1 MIGTNLT
8 EYGVTSVSMLGLSL
22 LFIAVLFVLF
32 ANRKKAIFS
41 IIAFVCFVPI
51 AQRLVLAGIDFS
63 FLRILVLAGLMRVLI
78 RGEYSSVKFNNLDY
92 ISMALAMASV
102 VFFTMG
108 QLSVSVFIYKLGN
121 ALDSLG
127 LYLLFRALFRSWD
140 DVYYVVRSLVL
151 ISFPVA
157 LFFLYEWKTGHNL
170 FSILG
175 GVPERTYARDGM
187 LRCQGAF
194 NHPIT
199 AGVFWGTLIP
209 ICFAYR
215 YMGSKFVANLSILFI
230 SITVVT
236 TATSTGL
243 MAIMMALIGVLFV
256 CFRGAIK
263 VILISLVPILIF
275 LHLVM
280 NGPVWSLL
288 AKVNILSS
296 STGWQRYYLIDM
308 AIEHFSDWWMFGTP
322 STAYWGW
329 GLWDITNEYIWQGA
343 QGGLASM
350 LLFVALLVV
359 AFRAVHEVV
368 DKFDEK
374 NVKFA
379 VVWAFGATLFSFT
392 VTFFSI
398 SAYGQ
403 ILFSLTL
410 MLALIASTL
419 EKERAIENEK

>member
-1 MIGTNLT
+1 
-8 EYGVTSVSMLGLSL
+8 
-22 LFIAVLFVLF
+22 
-32 ANRKKAIFS
+32 
-41 IIAFVCFVPI
+41 
-51 AQRLVLAGIDFS
+51 
-63 FLRILVLAGLMRVLI
+63 
-78 RGEYSSVKFNNLDY
+78 
-92 ISMALAMASV
+92 
-102 VFFTMG
+102 
-108 QLSVSVFIYKLGN
+108 
-121 ALDSLG
+121 
-127 LYLLFRALFRSWD
+127 
-140 DVYYVVRSLVL
+140 
-151 ISFPVA
+151 
-157 LFFLYEWKTGHNL
+157 
-170 FSILG
+170 
-175 GVPERTYARDGM
+175 
-187 LRCQGAF
+187 
-194 NHPIT
+194 
-199 AGVFWGTLIP
+199 
-209 ICFAYR
+209 
-215 YMGSKFVANLSILFI
+215 
-230 SITVVT
+230 
-236 TATSTGL
+236 
-243 MAIMMALIGVLFV
+243 
-256 CFRGAIK
+256 
-263 VILISLVPILIF
+263 
-275 LHLVM
+275 M